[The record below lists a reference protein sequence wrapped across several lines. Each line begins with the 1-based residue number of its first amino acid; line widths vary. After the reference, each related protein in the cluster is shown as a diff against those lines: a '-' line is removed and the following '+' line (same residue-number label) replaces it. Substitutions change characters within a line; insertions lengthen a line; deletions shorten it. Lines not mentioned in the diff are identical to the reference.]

1 MAVEGDLVKK
11 SSGRGLVRLANAFR
25 WSLAGFASA
34 LRHEEAFRQELALF
48 VLLAPVGFWLGQ
60 GGVERALLVGSLL
73 AVLVVEL
80 LNTAVES
87 AVDRI
92 GADHHLLSKRAKD
105 LGSAAV
111 FLALANVAVT
121 WALVLAD

>member
-1 MAVEGDLVKK
+1 MAVEREVIKK
-11 SSGRGLVRLANAFR
+11 SSGRGLTRLLNAFR

-34 LRHEEAFRQELALF
+34 LRHEEAFRQELTLCA
-48 VLLAPVGFWLGQ
+48 LLAPVGLWVGD
-60 GGVERALLVGSLL
+60 GGGERALLVGSLL

-111 FLALANVAVT
+111 FLSLVNVAVT
-121 WALVLAD
+121 WALVLLP